1 MKRKSF
7 LWKLLVILPF
17 FLFTSMTVLGQ
28 TSTITG
34 VVTDAETGE
43 TLIGVSV
50 AEKGTTN
57 GTMTDVD
64 GLYTINVPVGATLVF
79 TYVGYDKQEHPVTG
93 SNLDVSLKLT
103 QRLLDEVVVIGYG
116 VQKKSVVT
124 AAISSVKAS
133 DLEKLTPSRVEN
145 VLNGQVSGVSITT
158 NSGQPGSD
166 VNIRIR
172 GVGTTGDNNPLYIV
186 DGMAVDGG
194 IKNLN
199 PADIESVEILKDAAS
214 AAVYGTRGGNGVIL
228 ITTKRGKEGKPKISY
243 EMNLGWQSPWRKMP
257 MLNSEQYMTLMNEI
271 NLNSKSGLAYS
282 AQDIADAR
290 SGVIPSTNWQD
301 VAFNDNAPVQNHE
314 ISVQGGNEKGSY
326 YLSLGRFIQDGIL
339 GGNYGASNYD
349 RWSVRLNSD
358 YEIYTAKDRK
368 FLNKLKVGVNVSY
381 ARGNST
387 SVYNNEIFGTVL
399 SSAMGL
405 QPMMTPYLN
414 EEDGKALL
422 AEHPTA
428 LTLNGRV
435 LTPSPEDFQEFR
447 NPLAIYTRP
456 DKTFYDEDK
465 FIGSFWGELSVL
477 PGMTFRSSYGFDLA
491 FWGNNSYRFP
501 YFQSYNAT
509 GVNDEDPA
517 RTFAAAEMNRGFT
530 RQIENTLT
538 YDFRLGEHAFTL
550 MAGQSARD
558 MHSRVLTGRGY
569 DLKAYDPNMAIIDN
583 ARQDILT
590 GGRTSG
596 GKTTESKLASYYGRI
611 SYNFAERYMLQAT
624 VRRDGS
630 YKFGANNKWG
640 TFPSF
645 SVGWNVWNEP
655 ALQNA
660 KPTWW
665 DALKLRGSWGMNGS
679 DRIDAYS
686 YMSLMES
693 GLNYYFG
700 QDMNYGISAGR
711 LPNPNIHWEKS
722 TQTDIGVD
730 MVFLN
735 SALTFTFDWYKK
747 RTRDMLRDAANVPSY
762 VGQSVPKVNAG
773 IVDNTGVEFD
783 IAYHFSPAKDLNIG
797 LRANASYVK
806 NTIIDYGNATG
817 ENKWGGYGAAGYD
830 DFIYQRNGFPNPF
843 FYGYVTDGIFQNR
856 DDINNY
862 IWTNPE
868 TGATSLLQ
876 PNAVP
881 GDVRFKDISGPDG
894 VPDGIINDND
904 KKMIGKPIPD
914 WTYGFT
920 LTADYKGF
928 DLYVLLQGQAGNDIF
943 DITRRNDISKSNL
956 PAWYMDR
963 WTGEGTSDKYP
974 RLVSVSADLNQNW
987 RISDLYIKNGAFT
1000 RVKNIQIGYTLPQAI
1015 TRKATIERL
1024 RLWVGA
1030 ENLFTFTKYNGF
1042 DPEIADRQS
1051 GVSIMGNYPVART
1064 FNFGL
1069 GVTF

>member
-7 LWKLLVILPF
+7 LWKLLIILPF

-28 TSTITG
+28 TSEITG

-64 GLYTINVPVGATLVF
+64 GQYAINVPAGATLVF
-79 TYVGYDKQEHPVTG
+79 TYVGYDKQEHPATG
-93 SNLDVSLKLT
+93 SKLDIMLKST

-133 DLEKLTPSRVEN
+133 DLAKLTPSRVEN
-145 VLNGQVSGVSITT
+145 VLNGQVSGVSITA

-243 EMNLGWQSPWRKMP
+243 EMTIGWQNPWRKVP
-257 MLNSEQYMTLMNEI
+257 MLNSEQYMTLMNEL
-271 NLNSKSGLAYS
+271 NLSSNMGLAYS
-282 AQDIADAR
+282 AQEIADAR

-301 VAFNDNAPVQNHE
+301 VAFNDNAPIQNHE
-314 ISVQGGNEKGSY
+314 ISIQGGNEKGSY
-326 YLSLGRFIQDGIL
+326 YLSLGRFVQDGIL

-349 RWSVRLNSD
+349 RWSIRLNSD

-387 SVYNNEIFGTVL
+387 GLYNNDVFGTVL

-414 EEDGKALL
+414 EADGAALL

-435 LTPSPEDFQEFR
+435 LTPSPVDFQEFR

-456 DKTFYDEDK
+456 DKTFNEEDK
-465 FIGSFWGELSVL
+465 FIGSFWGELDVL
-477 PGMTFRSSYGFDLA
+477 PGMKFRSSYGFDLA

-501 YFQSYNAT
+501 FFQSYNTT
-509 GVNDEDPA
+509 GANDEDP
-517 RTFAAAEMNRGFT
+517 TKSFAAAEMNRGFT

-538 YDFRLGEHAFTL
+538 YDFRVGEHSFSL

-569 DLKAYDPNMAIIDN
+569 DLKAYDPHLAIINN
-583 ARQDILT
+583 ALMDIAK
-590 GGRTSG
+590 GGRTSTG
-596 GKTTESKLASYYGRI
+596 STAESKLASYYGRV
-611 SYNFAERYMLQAT
+611 SYNFAERYMIQAT
-624 VRRDGS
+624 LRRDGS

-655 ALQNA
+655 AFQSA

-665 DALKLRGSWGMNGS
+665 DALKLRGSWGKNGS

-700 QDMNYGISAGR
+700 DQMNYGISAGR

-747 RTRDMLRDAANVPSY
+747 RTKDMLREAAGVPGY
-762 VGQSVPKVNAG
+762 LGQSPPYENAG
-773 IVDNTGVEFD
+773 IVDNQGVEFD
-783 IAYHFSPAKDLNIG
+783 IAYHFSPVKDLNIG
-797 LRANASYVK
+797 LKANLSYVK
-806 NTIIDYGNATG
+806 NKIVDYGNASG
-817 ENKWGGYGAAGYD
+817 ENGWGGIGAAGLEN
-830 DFIYQRNGFPNPF
+830 FIYQRNGFPSPF
-843 FYGYVTDGIFQNR
+843 FYGYVTDGIFQNN

-862 IWTNPE
+862 AWTNPE
-868 TGATSLLQ
+868 TGATNVIQ
-876 PNAVP
+876 PKAVP

-894 VPDGIINDND
+894 VPDGVIDSHD

-928 DLYVLLQGQAGNDIF
+928 DLYVFIQGVTGNDVF
-943 DITRRNDISKSNL
+943 DISRRTDISKSNL
-956 PAWYMDR
+956 PAWFMDR
-963 WTGEGTSDKYP
+963 WTGEGSSNHYP
-974 RLVSVSADLNQNW
+974 RLASTGADLNQNW
-987 RISDLYIKNGAFT
+987 RISDLYVHDGAFT
-1000 RVKNIQIGYTLPQAI
+1000 RVKNVQIGYTLPQSI

-1030 ENLFTFTKYNGF
+1030 ENLFTFTKYKGF
-1042 DPEIADRQS
+1042 DPEIADRQN

>member
-1 MKRKSF
+1 MKRNPF
-7 LWKLLVILPF
+7 LWKLLLVLPLF
-17 FLFTSMTVLGQ
+17 FSSLTVFGQ
-28 TSTITG
+28 TANISG
-34 VVTDAETGE
+34 VVTDITTGE
-43 TLIGVSV
+43 ALIGVSV

-57 GTMTDVD
+57 GILTDID
-64 GLYTINVPVGATLVF
+64 GRYAIQVKAGATLVF
-79 TYVGYDKQEHPVTG
+79 TYVGYNPQEIKTTG
-93 SNLDVSLKLT
+93 GILDVKMKAS
-103 QRLLDEVVVIGYG
+103 QQILDEVIVVGYG

-133 DLEKLTPSRVEN
+133 DLEKMTPSRIEN

-228 ITTKRGKEGKPKISY
+228 VTTKRGKEGKPRISY
-243 EMNLGWQSPWRKMP
+243 EMNMGWQTPWRKVP
-257 MLNSEQYMTLMNEI
+257 MLNSEQYMTLMNEYSLSS
-271 NLNSKSGLAYS
+271 NLGLAYT
-282 AQDIADAR
+282 AQNIADAR

-314 ISVQGGNEKGSY
+314 VSIQGGNEKGAY
-326 YLSLGRFIQDGIL
+326 YLSLGRFVQDGIL

-358 YEIYTAKDRK
+358 YEIYTANERN

-387 SVYNNEIFGTVL
+387 SINNNDVFGSVL
-399 SSAMGL
+399 ASAMGL

-414 EEDGKALL
+414 EDDGAALL
-422 AEHPTA
+422 AKHPTA

-435 LTPSPEDFQEFR
+435 LTPSPVDFQEFR

-501 YFQSYNAT
+501 FFQSYNAT
-509 GVNDEDPA
+509 GVNDEDPKK
-517 RTFAAAEMNRGFT
+517 TFAAAEMNRGFT

-538 YDFRLGEHAFTL
+538 YNFKFNEHAFTL
-550 MAGQSARD
+550 LAGQSARD
-558 MHSRVLTGRGY
+558 MHSRQLSGRGY
-569 DLKAYDPNMAIIDN
+569 DLKAYDPNLAIINN
-583 ARQDILT
+583 ARFDIAK
-590 GGRTSG
+590 GGRTSNG
-596 GKTTESKLASYYGRI
+596 TTAESKLASYFGRI
-611 SYNFAERYMLQAT
+611 SYNYAERYMLQAT
-624 VRRDGS
+624 LRYDGS
-630 YKFGANNKWG
+630 YKFGTNNKWG

-655 ALQNA
+655 SFQSV
-660 KPTWW
+660 KPDWW
-665 DALKLRGSWGMNGS
+665 DALKLRGSWGKNGS
-679 DRIDAYS
+679 DRIDPYA

-711 LPNPNIHWEKS
+711 LPNPNIHWETS
-722 TQTDIGVD
+722 TQTDLGADI
-730 MVFLN
+730 VFLN
-735 SALTFTFDWYKK
+735 SALTFSFDWFKK
-747 RTRDMLRDAANVPSY
+747 RTKDMLRDAAGIPAY

-773 IVDNTGVEFD
+773 VVDNTGIEFD
-783 IAYHFSPAKDLNIG
+783 IAYRFSPVKDLNIG
-797 LRANASYVK
+797 LKVNASYVK
-806 NTIIDYGNATG
+806 NKIIDYGNASG
-817 ENKWGGYGAAGYD
+817 ENGWGGIGAAGYD
-830 DFIYQRNGFPNPF
+830 NFIYQRNGLPNPF
-843 FYGYVTDGIFQNR
+843 FYGYVTDGLFQNK
-856 DDINNY
+856 DDVNNY
-862 IWTNPE
+862 TWVNPE
-868 TGATSLLQ
+868 TGATNVIQ
-876 PNAVP
+876 PKAVP

-894 VPDGIINDND
+894 KPDGIIDSHD
-904 KKMIGKPIPD
+904 KKMIGKPVPD

-920 LTADYKGF
+920 LTAAYKGF
-928 DLYVLLQGQAGNDIF
+928 DFNIFFQGVTGNDIF
-943 DITRRNDISKSNL
+943 DISRRSDISKANL

-963 WTGEGTSDKYP
+963 WTGEGTSNKYP
-974 RLVSVSADLNQNW
+974 RLASSGADANQNW
-987 RISDLYIKNGAFT
+987 RISDLYIHDGAFT
-1000 RVKNIQIGYTLPQAI
+1000 RIKNIQLGYTLPQAI

-1042 DPEIADRQS
+1042 DPEIADKQN
-1051 GVSIMGNYPVART
+1051 GVSIMGNYPIART
-1064 FNFGL
+1064 INC
-1069 GVTF
+1069 GVGITF